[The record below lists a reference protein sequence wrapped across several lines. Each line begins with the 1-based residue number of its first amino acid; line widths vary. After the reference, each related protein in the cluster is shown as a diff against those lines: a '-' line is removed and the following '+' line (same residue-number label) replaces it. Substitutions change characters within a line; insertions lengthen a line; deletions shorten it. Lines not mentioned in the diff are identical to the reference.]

1 MVNVDGSL
9 IDEAKVS
16 LGGYIMARVVI
27 PDSMFPELV
36 ELYNNEGKIAV
47 YDLLRSQY
55 GMKQPY
61 FVLQRIKSC
70 DKFDYDAETDR
81 FAVKGTSNA
90 DDVFIGL
97 DELCSGQIIEKCHD
111 DCISSIDSRKAAM
124 EKLVNELIKDRLL
137 TLSRY
142 ITMDSVSRT
151 ILIDQTSLSEDG
163 YRIISH

>member
-1 MVNVDGSL
+1 
-9 IDEAKVS
+9 
-16 LGGYIMARVVI
+16 MARVVI

-55 GMKQPY
+55 GMKHPY

-81 FAVKGTSNA
+81 FAVKSISDA

-97 DELCSGQIIEKCHD
+97 DELCSGQIIEKCQD
-111 DCISSIDSRKAAM
+111 QEDCISSIDPRKAAM
-124 EKLVNELIKDRLL
+124 EKLVNELINDRLL

-142 ITMDSVSRT
+142 IKMDSASRT
-151 ILIDQTSLSEDG
+151 ILIDQTSLSKNG